1 MAKID
6 VLDFEGKKVEKI
18 DIPKDIAEQEV
29 NANLLHLEVRRFLAS
44 IRSGTH
50 STKTRSE
57 VRGGGRKPWRQKGTG
72 NARAGTIRSPL
83 WKGGGIVFGPK
94 PRSYEF
100 KLNKKVIKK
109 SKAMALADKYNEKRF
124 LVLNE
129 IVLDDVK
136 TKKAAQIL
144 KGLNMTDH
152 KVLLVL
158 EDFEGNEALSFR
170 NLPNVYLTTTRS
182 LSTYEILASEY
193 VLFTKGS
200 LEKFLKEFLNGR
212 S

>member
-44 IRSGTH
+44 LRSGTH

-129 IVLDDVK
+129 MIFDDVK

-144 KGLNMTDH
+144 KGLNISDH

-200 LEKFLKEFLNGR
+200 LEKFLKEFSNGR

>member
-1 MAKID
+1 MAKVD
-6 VLDFEGKKVEKI
+6 VLDFEGKKIEKM
-18 DIPKDIAEQEV
+18 DIPKDVVEQEV
-29 NANLLHLEVRRFLAS
+29 NTNLLHLEVRRFLAS
-44 IRSGTH
+44 IRAGTH

-109 SKAMALADKYNEKRF
+109 SKAMALTDKYNEKRF
-124 LVLNE
+124 LVVNE
-129 IVLDDVK
+129 MVFDKVK
-136 TKKAAQIL
+136 TKKAAEVL
-144 KGLNMTDH
+144 KGLNISDN

-158 EDFEGNEALSFR
+158 EDFDRNEALSFR

-182 LSTYEILASEY
+182 LNTYEILASEY
-193 VLFTKGS
+193 ILFTKGS